1 MKTSVSIIS
10 IILVLS
16 VFLPFLY
23 FIYNGLKNSNKISKK
38 IEALVKANNIRYS
51 IKDFWHNNFIGL
63 SDDAKI
69 LTYIRVN
76 DQIPINIEIL
86 LNELVQ
92 CDILHNYVKG
102 RDKTIHLDR
111 LDLKF
116 LFKSS
121 EKGTII
127 LNFYNSNDDFAE
139 DYELKRI
146 EKWHQ
151 IIQESLT
158 ENITSKISLSEP

>member
-23 FIYNGLKNSNKISKK
+23 FIYNGLKNSNTISKK
-38 IEALVKANNIRYS
+38 IEALVKANNFTYS

-63 SDDAKI
+63 SDDKKI
-69 LTYIRVN
+69 LTYISIK
-76 DQIPINIEIL
+76 DQNPINIDIL
-86 LNELVQ
+86 LDELLH
-92 CDILHNYVKG
+92 CDILNIQVKG
-102 RDKTIHLDR
+102 RNKTMYLDR

-121 EKGTII
+121 EKPSII
-127 LNFYNSNDDFAE
+127 LNFYNSNDDLVE

-151 IIQESLT
+151 IINASLT
-158 ENITSKISLSEP
+158 EKIITKIAS